1 MNKDFSRYKHIIDDF
16 SGRVL
21 NADFE
26 VAFSA
31 VAKNIPKTERFLLK
45 MELKRLA
52 APCTRLIDLRGHVD
66 GECRPFAHE
75 GRTHFIDDIAEKVFA
90 ETFTRYNGYTF
101 GVYEAVMNTENNFLV
116 IYQKERNSVDV
127 EKEPEANKVFEKQQY
142 PAKFY
147 SFGPYHNRV
156 EERMNFAAPLQAS
169 FDDDTSIE
177 CTISDISV
185 SGCKFRINGVIPIHV
200 GQKTTLRFIGLENEF
215 EFGRNNDFA
224 YEVKNISIIDNLQ
237 VVGVERF
244 FQQAPHQ
251 DSFTLFLK
259 EFIQSNKRRYKINLD
274 NTISALQSRAFEQYI
289 LPKSNE
295 LPIFMEKKEGTLVP
309 RYALTC
315 NNNHK
320 VYQYWQDEKR
330 YSTLYCLTSPERIAR
345 LKKRARPERQLL
357 VFSFIHQSNG
367 KSYFYTADNIQLAD
381 DEEFR
386 AQFLAFAANKKSFA
400 ITQLSLLDVHPD
412 RIESPLTLSD
422 TLSKKNEYLNSPAPE
437 EVKLK
442 IANTP
447 YIIVANDTEH
457 SEAKKIYQSFSYEG
471 INARKLK
478 SFGHKRLSQP
488 YSVDEVGINYRN
500 QRQELRFK
508 YKTPANIEFDNM
520 KCQGV
525 SRDFSTSGLK
535 IELSETTALVKGN
548 IVNISFPSLQKITSA
563 FELNALP
570 YEIIRVDHTK
580 TVINLRVFVEKH
592 QHIGRKFF
600 KALIDKNRDKL
611 TPDEYAMSSPG
622 LAKALRNIYSSSA
635 TIPSLVVQTSGSRY
649 KVEAV
654 ASGENTCKLMT
665 AMHKLSD
672 RSQYIN
678 LYPLIGHID
687 VLTRL
692 TTSLKKIQHTD
703 SAKSELLYI
712 AINARADMV
721 GEAVTTKMATELG
734 SEKLKHVFIQQA
746 LEKGDFFC
754 VMIKLSRAAEPDM
767 SHLNP
772 ELSYIGSYAI
782 HRGKQIEQEIWSV
795 AGVAQVFDVTQEE
808 LFRYHLTRKNNVS
821 QSI

>member
-1 MNKDFSRYKHIIDDF
+1 MNKDFSKYKHIIDDF

-21 NADFE
+21 NTDFE
-26 VAFSA
+26 ATFSSA
-31 VAKNIPKTERFLLK
+31 AKSIPKTERFLLK

-66 GECRPFAHE
+66 GECKPFVHE
-75 GRTHFIDDIAEKVFA
+75 GRTHFIDEIAEQVFA
-90 ETFTRYNGYTF
+90 EAFTRYNGYTF
-101 GVYEAVMNTENNFLV
+101 GVYEAVMSTENNFLV
-116 IYQKERNSVDV
+116 IYQKERNSVSV
-127 EKEPEANKVFEKQQY
+127 NKEPEAAKVFEKLQY

-147 SFGPYHNRV
+147 GFGPYHNRV
-156 EERMNFAAPLQAS
+156 EERMNFAAPLQVT
-169 FDDDTSIE
+169 FDDKTSIE
-177 CTISDISV
+177 CTSSDISV
-185 SGCKFRINGVIPIHV
+185 NGCKFRVNGTTPIHI

-215 EFGRNNDFA
+215 EFGRKSNFI
-224 YEVKNISIIDNLQ
+224 YEVKNVSVIDDLQ
-237 VVGVERF
+237 LVGAERV
-244 FQQAPHQ
+244 FQQEAHQ
-251 DSFTLFLK
+251 DGFTQFLK
-259 EFIQSNKRRYKINLD
+259 GFIQGNKRRYKINLD
-274 NTISALQSRAFEQYI
+274 NTINALQSRGFEQYI

-295 LPIFMEKKEGTLVP
+295 LPIFIERKDGALAPK
-309 RYALTC
+309 YALTC

-320 VYQYWQDEKR
+320 IYQYWQDEKR
-330 YSTLYCLTSPERIAR
+330 YSTLYCLTSSERIAR
-345 LKKRARPERQLL
+345 LKKLALSERQLL
-357 VFSFIHQSNG
+357 VFSFVHQSNG

-386 AQFLAFAANKKSFA
+386 LQFLAFAASKKSFA
-400 ITQLSLLDVHPD
+400 ITQLSLLDVYPE

-422 TLSKKNEYLNSPAPE
+422 TLSKKNEYLNTPAPE

-442 IANTP
+442 IADTP
-447 YIIVANDTEH
+447 FIIVASDIGQ
-457 SEAKKIYQSFSYEG
+457 SEATKIYQSFSYEG
-471 INARKLK
+471 INASKLK

-488 YSVDEVGINYRN
+488 YSVDEVGINYRD

-508 YKTPANIEFDNM
+508 YKTPTEIEFDEM

-535 IELSETTALVKGN
+535 IELTEATALVKGSV
-548 IVNISFPSLQKITSA
+548 VNISFPSLQKITSA
-563 FELNALP
+563 FQLNALP

-580 TVINLRVFVEKH
+580 TIINLRVFVEKH

-635 TIPSLVVQTSGSRY
+635 IVPSLVVQTSGSRY
-649 KVEAV
+649 KLEAV
-654 ASGENTCKLMT
+654 ASGENTSKLMH
-665 AMHKLSD
+665 AMQKLSD
-672 RSQYIN
+672 RSEYIN

-692 TTSLKKIQHTD
+692 TTRLKKMQHTD
-703 SAKSELLYI
+703 GTKSELLYI
-712 AINARADMV
+712 AINARVDMV
-721 GEAVTTKMATELG
+721 GEAVTTKVASELG
-734 SEKLKHVFIQQA
+734 SEKLKQLFIHQA
-746 LEKGDFFC
+746 LKKGSFFC
-754 VMIKLSRAAEPDM
+754 VMIKLSRTAEPDM

-795 AGVAQVFDVTQEE
+795 VGVAQVFDVTQEE
-808 LFRYHLTRKNNVS
+808 LFRYQLTRKDSVS
-821 QSI
+821 